1 MYFKGGLMVKFN
13 GVLALEEQLTVRDAV
28 SPFKGGNEAEW
39 VEHHK
44 TDKNGCEGLSS
55 GLARL
60 QRDIDKQLA
69 KNDLFKKIINEFQ
82 SNIKKS
88 ETLRAE
94 ILKGQLAGEST
105 DILFIKAVECISLMT
120 GDTAF
125 YNQIK
130 RKHNK
135 A

>member
-1 MYFKGGLMVKFN
+1 MVKFN

-28 SPFKGGNEAEW
+28 SPFKGGNEAER

-105 DILFIKAVECISLMT
+105 DMLFIKAVECISLMT

-125 YNQIK
+125 
-130 RKHNK
+130 
-135 A
+135 